1 MIRGPIRGTTRVAA
15 VIGWPVEHSR
25 SPQMF
30 AGAAAAAG
38 LDAVMI
44 PIGVPPESLAQIVG
58 ALRAMRALGASVT
71 VPHKLAV
78 AALCDELSPA
88 AHEIG
93 AVNCLR
99 FDGDR
104 LIGHNTDC
112 HGFTDALVA
121 AGFAPGGKRC
131 VILGAGGAAR
141 AVAYGLRAAAASAL
155 DVIARRPQQ
164 VSWTAARPW
173 TADELR
179 DSFAR
184 ADLVVDATTLAL
196 GSGAVAAHQA
206 APDATHQAVPDA
218 THQAMPAAAPDAM
231 HNTTHQA
238 APDAA
243 HPAVPGTTPGAMPGA
258 MPDAT
263 INALPLDALRDGAWV
278 STLVYHRRAVL
289 LERASQLG
297 HSTLDGRGML
307 VHQGARAFALWTGGT
322 TPSAA
327 IIEAMRGALEA
338 ALAGT

>member
-1 MIRGPIRGTTRVAA
+1 MIRGTTRVAA

-30 AGAAAAAG
+30 AAAASASG

-44 PIGVPPESLAQIVG
+44 PIGVPPEALAQIIG

-104 LIGHNTDC
+104 LVGHNTDC
-112 HGFTDALVA
+112 HGFTDSLVA
-121 AGFAPGGKRC
+121 AGFAPQGKRC

-141 AVAYGLRAAAASAL
+141 AVAHGLRAVAASAVE
-155 DVIARRPQQ
+155 VIARSPHE

-173 TADELR
+173 TTDELR
-179 DSFAR
+179 GCFAR
-184 ADLVVDATTLAL
+184 ADLVVDATPMALAA
-196 GSGAVAAHQA
+196 G
-206 APDATHQAVPDA
+206 
-218 THQAMPAAAPDAM
+218 
-231 HNTTHQA
+231 
-238 APDAA
+238 DAA
-243 HPAVPGTTPGAMPGA
+243 TT
-258 MPDAT
+258 D
-263 INALPLDALRDGAWV
+263 ALPLDALPGGAWV
-278 STLVYHRRAVL
+278 STLVYHRRAAL
-289 LERASQLG
+289 IERASQRG

-307 VHQGARAFALWTGGT
+307 VHQGARAFALWTG
-322 TPSAA
+322 AA
-327 IIEAMRGALEA
+327 PPIEAMRSALDA